1 MFYLLISIC
10 ISSFLFVI
18 FKLFDVLKINTF
30 QAIVVNYFVA
40 AVLGF
45 YLSNNSV
52 SFQEIPN
59 QPWFLGAFLLGI
71 MFILVFNVM
80 ALTSQKNGLSV
91 ASVSSKMSVVIAIV
105 FGVWYY
111 EESLGLVKLL
121 GILLALIAVYLTSVK
136 EKKETTGKQISL
148 LFPILLF
155 FGSGAI
161 DTSLKFIET
170 TFVEEGGVPLF
181 SATIFGCAFILGI
194 ISLLYQIVKGT
205 FRFEFKNI
213 LGGVLLGVPNYFSIV
228 YLLKALSTDGM
239 ESSTAFTLN
248 NVGIVILST
257 LFGLFIFK
265 EKLIWKNWF
274 GIVIAVVSILLVM
287 SANGLSLIH
296 I

>member
-1 MFYLLISIC
+1 MVYLLISIC

-30 QAIVVNYFVA
+30 QAIVVNYFTA

-45 YLSNNSV
+45 FLSNNLV

-59 QPWFLGAFLLGI
+59 QPWFFGAFLLGI

-111 EESLGLVKLL
+111 EESLSYIKVI
-121 GILLALIAVYLTSVK
+121 GILLALIAVYLTSSK
-136 EKKETTGKQISL
+136 EKNGIAQKNKDF

-161 DTSLKFIET
+161 DTSLKYVET
-170 TFVEEGGVPLF
+170 TFVAEGGVSLF
-181 SATIFGCAFILGI
+181 SATIFGCAFVLGVI
-194 ISLLYQIVKGT
+194 ALLYQKVKGT
-205 FRFEFKNI
+205 LSFELKSIF
-213 LGGVLLGVPNYFSIV
+213 GGILLGVPNYFSIV
-228 YLLKALSTDGM
+228 YLLKALSTEGM

-257 LFGLFIFK
+257 LFGLFIFN
-265 EKLIWKNWF
+265 EKLINKNWV
-274 GIVIAVVSILLVM
+274 GIGIALVSIILIM
-287 SANGLSLIH
+287 SVNG
-296 I
+296 

>member
-59 QPWFLGAFLLGI
+59 QPWFIGAFLLGI

-80 ALTSQKNGLSV
+80 AQTSQKNGLSV
-91 ASVSSKMSVVIAIV
+91 ASVSSKMSVVIAII

-111 EESLGLVKLL
+111 EESLGFVKLF

-136 EKKETTGKQISL
+136 EKKETTEKQVSL

-155 FGSGAI
+155 IGSGAI
-161 DTSLKFIET
+161 DTSLKFVET
-170 TFVEEGGVPLF
+170 TFVQQGGVPLF
-181 SATIFGCAFILGI
+181 SATIFGCAFILGMTI
-194 ISLLYQIVKGT
+194 LLYQIVKGT

-213 LGGVLLGVPNYFSIV
+213 LGGILLGVPNYFSIV

-265 EKLIWKNWF
+265 EKLIWKNWL
-274 GIVIAVVSILLVM
+274 GIVIAIVSILLVM
-287 SANGLSLIH
+287 SANE
-296 I
+296 

>member
-80 ALTSQKNGLSV
+80 AQTSQKNGLSV
-91 ASVSSKMSVVIAIV
+91 ASVSSKMSVVIAII

-111 EESLGLVKLL
+111 EESLGFVKLF

-136 EKKETTGKQISL
+136 EKKETTEKQVSL

-155 FGSGAI
+155 IGSGAI
-161 DTSLKFIET
+161 DTSLKFVET
-170 TFVEEGGVPLF
+170 TFVQQGGVPLF
-181 SATIFGCAFILGI
+181 SATIFGCAFILGMSI
-194 ISLLYQIVKGT
+194 LLYQMVKGT

-213 LGGVLLGVPNYFSIV
+213 LGGILLGVPNYFSIV

-287 SANGLSLIH
+287 SANG
-296 I
+296 

>member
-1 MFYLLISIC
+1 MVYLLISIC

-18 FKLFDVLKINTF
+18 FKLFTVFKINTF
-30 QAIVVNYFVA
+30 QAIVVNYFTA

-45 YLSNNSV
+45 FLSNNLV
-52 SFQEIPN
+52 SFQEIPD
-59 QPWFLGAFLLGI
+59 QPWFFGAFLLGI

-111 EESLGLVKLL
+111 EESLSLIKVI
-121 GILLALIAVYLTSVK
+121 GILLALVAVYLTSSK
-136 EKKETTGKQISL
+136 EKNGIAQKNKDF

-161 DTSLKFIET
+161 DTSLKYVET
-170 TFVEEGGVPLF
+170 SFVAEGGVPLF
-181 SATIFGCAFILGI
+181 SATIFGCAFVLGVI
-194 ISLLYQIVKGT
+194 ALFYQKVKGT
-205 FRFEFKNI
+205 LSFELKSIF
-213 LGGVLLGVPNYFSIV
+213 GGILLGVPNYFSIV
-228 YLLKALSTDGM
+228 YLLKALSTEGM

-257 LFGLFIFK
+257 LFGLFIFN
-265 EKLIWKNWF
+265 EKLISKNWV
-274 GIVIAVVSILLVM
+274 GIGIAVVSITLIM
-287 SANGLSLIH
+287 SVNG
-296 I
+296 

>member
-1 MFYLLISIC
+1 MFYLLFSIC

-30 QAIVVNYFVA
+30 QAIVVNYLTA
-40 AVLGF
+40 AILGF

-52 SFQEIPN
+52 SFQQIPS

-91 ASVSSKMSVVIAIV
+91 ASVSSKMSVVIAII

-111 EESLGLVKLL
+111 EESIGLVKLI
-121 GILLALIAVYLTSVK
+121 GILLALVAVYLTSIK
-136 EKKETTGKQISL
+136 EKNEIVKKNKDF
-148 LFPILLF
+148 LFPVLLF

-161 DTSLKFIET
+161 DTSLKYVET
-170 TFVEEGGVPLF
+170 SFVAEGGVPLF
-181 SATIFGCAFILGI
+181 SATIFGCAFVLGVI
-194 ISLLYQIVKGT
+194 VLLYQKVKGILS
-205 FRFEFKNI
+205 FEFKSI

-228 YLLKALSTDGM
+228 YLLKALSTEGM

-265 EKLIWKNWF
+265 EKLISKNWF
-274 GIVIAVVSILLVM
+274 GIIIAIVSIILIM
-287 SANGLSLIH
+287 SVNGWFL
-296 I
+296 

>member
-18 FKLFDVLKINTF
+18 FKLFDVLKVNTF

-59 QPWFLGAFLLGI
+59 QPWFIGAFLLGI
-71 MFILVFNVM
+71 MFILVFNIM

-111 EESLGLVKLL
+111 EESLGFIKLL

-136 EKKETTGKQISL
+136 EKKETTVKQVSL

-170 TFVEEGGVPLF
+170 RFVEEGGVPLF
-181 SATIFGCAFILGI
+181 SATIFGCAFILGMI
-194 ISLLYQIVKGT
+194 ILLYQIIRGA
-205 FRFEFKNI
+205 FRLEFKNI
-213 LGGVLLGVPNYFSIV
+213 LGGILLGVPNYFSIV

-265 EKLIWKNWF
+265 EKLIWKNWL
-274 GIVIAVVSILLVM
+274 GIVIAIVSILLVM
-287 SANGLSLIH
+287 STNG
-296 I
+296 

>member
-18 FKLFDVLKINTF
+18 FKLFDVLKVNTF

-59 QPWFLGAFLLGI
+59 QPWFIGAFLLGI

-111 EESLGLVKLL
+111 EESLGFIKLS

-136 EKKETTGKQISL
+136 EKKETTVKQVSL

-170 TFVEEGGVPLF
+170 SFVEEGGVPLF
-181 SATIFGCAFILGI
+181 SATIFGCAFILGMSI
-194 ISLLYQIVKGT
+194 LLYQMVKGT

-213 LGGVLLGVPNYFSIV
+213 LGGILLGVPNYFSIV

-265 EKLIWKNWF
+265 EKLIWKNWL
-274 GIVIAVVSILLVM
+274 GIVIAIVSILLVM
-287 SANGLSLIH
+287 STNG
-296 I
+296 

>member
-52 SFQEIPN
+52 SFQEIPS
-59 QPWFLGAFLLGI
+59 QPWFIGAFLLGI

-80 ALTSQKNGLSV
+80 AQTSQKNGLSV
-91 ASVSSKMSVVIAIV
+91 ASVSSKMSVVIAII

-111 EESLGLVKLL
+111 EESLGFVKLF

-136 EKKETTGKQISL
+136 EKKETTEKQVSL

-155 FGSGAI
+155 IGSGAI
-161 DTSLKFIET
+161 DTSLKFVET
-170 TFVEEGGVPLF
+170 TFVQQGGVPLF
-181 SATIFGCAFILGI
+181 SATIFGCAFILGMSI
-194 ISLLYQIVKGT
+194 LLYQMVKGT

-213 LGGVLLGVPNYFSIV
+213 LGGILLGVPNYFSIV

-265 EKLIWKNWF
+265 EKLIWKNWL
-274 GIVIAVVSILLVM
+274 GIVIAIVSILLVM
-287 SANGLSLIH
+287 SANE
-296 I
+296 

>member
-18 FKLFDVLKINTF
+18 FKLFDVLKVNTF

-59 QPWFLGAFLLGI
+59 QPWFIGAFLLGI

-111 EESLGLVKLL
+111 EESLGFVKLF

-136 EKKETTGKQISL
+136 EKKETTVKQVSL

-170 TFVEEGGVPLF
+170 RFVEEGGVPLF
-181 SATIFGCAFILGI
+181 SATIFGCAFILGMI
-194 ISLLYQIVKGT
+194 ILLYQIIRGS
-205 FRFEFKNI
+205 FRLEFKNI
-213 LGGVLLGVPNYFSIV
+213 LGGILLGVPNYFSIV

-265 EKLIWKNWF
+265 EKLIWKNWL
-274 GIVIAVVSILLVM
+274 GIVIAIVSILLVM
-287 SANGLSLIH
+287 STNG
-296 I
+296 

>member
-1 MFYLLISIC
+1 MVYLLISIC

-30 QAIVVNYFVA
+30 QAIVVNYFTA

-52 SFQEIPN
+52 SFTEIPY
-59 QPWFLGAFLLGI
+59 QPWFFGAFLLVI
-71 MFILVFNVM
+71 MFILVFNIM

-91 ASVSSKMSVVIAIV
+91 ASVSSKMSLVIAIV

-111 EESLGLVKLL
+111 EENLSLIKFI
-121 GILLALIAVYLTSVK
+121 GILLALIAVYLTSSK
-136 EKKETTGKQISL
+136 EKNGIVQKNKDF

-161 DTSLKFIET
+161 DTSLKYVET
-170 TFVEEGGVPLF
+170 SFVEEGGVPLF
-181 SATIFGCAFILGI
+181 SATIFGCAFVLGVIVLMYQKIKGILSFELKSIFGGI
-194 ISLLYQIVKGT
+194 
-205 FRFEFKNI
+205 
-213 LGGVLLGVPNYFSIV
+213 LLGVPNYFSIV
-228 YLLKALSTDGM
+228 YLLKALSTEGM
-239 ESSTAFTLN
+239 ESSSAFTLN

-265 EKLIWKNWF
+265 EKLIIKNWL
-274 GIVIAVVSILLVM
+274 GIGIAVVSIILIM
-287 SANGLSLIH
+287 SVNG
-296 I
+296 

>member
-18 FKLFDVLKINTF
+18 FKLFDVLKVNTF

-59 QPWFLGAFLLGI
+59 QPWFIGAFLLGI

-111 EESLGLVKLL
+111 EESLGFIKLL

-136 EKKETTGKQISL
+136 EKKETTVKQVSL

-170 TFVEEGGVPLF
+170 SFVEEGGVPLF
-181 SATIFGCAFILGI
+181 SATIFGCAFILGMTI
-194 ISLLYQIVKGT
+194 LLYQIVKGT

-213 LGGVLLGVPNYFSIV
+213 LGGILLGVPNYFSIV

-265 EKLIWKNWF
+265 EKLIWKNWL
-274 GIVIAVVSILLVM
+274 GIVIAIVSILLVM
-287 SANGLSLIH
+287 STNG
-296 I
+296 

>member
-59 QPWFLGAFLLGI
+59 QPWFIGAFLLGI

-111 EESLGLVKLL
+111 EESLGFIKLS

-136 EKKETTGKQISL
+136 EKKETTVKQVSL

-170 TFVEEGGVPLF
+170 SFVEEGGVPLF
-181 SATIFGCAFILGI
+181 SATIFGCAFILGMTI
-194 ISLLYQIVKGT
+194 LLYQIVKGT

-213 LGGVLLGVPNYFSIV
+213 LGGILLGVPNYFSIV

-265 EKLIWKNWF
+265 EKLIWKNWL
-274 GIVIAVVSILLVM
+274 GIVIAIVSILLVM
-287 SANGLSLIH
+287 STNG
-296 I
+296 

>member
-1 MFYLLISIC
+1 MVYLLISIC

-18 FKLFDVLKINTF
+18 FKLFDVLNINTF
-30 QAIVVNYFVA
+30 QAIVVNYFTA

-52 SFQEIPN
+52 SFTDIPY
-59 QPWFLGAFLLGI
+59 QPWFFGAFLLGI
-71 MFILVFNVM
+71 MFILVFNIM

-111 EESLGLVKLL
+111 EENLSLIKFI
-121 GILLALIAVYLTSVK
+121 GILLALIAVYLTSSK
-136 EKKETTGKQISL
+136 EKNGIVQKNKDF

-161 DTSLKFIET
+161 DTSLKYVET
-170 TFVEEGGVPLF
+170 SFVEEGGVPLF
-181 SATIFGCAFILGI
+181 SATIFGCAFVLGVIVLMYQKIKGILSFELKSIFGGI
-194 ISLLYQIVKGT
+194 
-205 FRFEFKNI
+205 
-213 LGGVLLGVPNYFSIV
+213 LLGVPNYFSIV
-228 YLLKALSTDGM
+228 YLLKALSTEGM
-239 ESSTAFTLN
+239 ESSSAFTLN

-265 EKLIWKNWF
+265 EKLIIKNWL
-274 GIVIAVVSILLVM
+274 GIGIAVVSIILIM
-287 SANGLSLIH
+287 SVNG
-296 I
+296 

>member
-18 FKLFDVLKINTF
+18 FKLFDVLKVNTF

-59 QPWFLGAFLLGI
+59 QPWFIGACLLGI

-111 EESLGLVKLL
+111 EESLGFIKLS

-136 EKKETTGKQISL
+136 EKKETTVKQVSL

-170 TFVEEGGVPLF
+170 SFVEEGGVPLF
-181 SATIFGCAFILGI
+181 SATIFGCAFILGMTI
-194 ISLLYQIVKGT
+194 LLYQIVKGT

-213 LGGVLLGVPNYFSIV
+213 LGGILLGVPNYFSIV

-265 EKLIWKNWF
+265 EKLIWKNWL
-274 GIVIAVVSILLVM
+274 GIVIAIVSILLVM
-287 SANGLSLIH
+287 STNG
-296 I
+296 

>member
-59 QPWFLGAFLLGI
+59 QPWFIGAFLLGI

-111 EESLGLVKLL
+111 EESLGFIKLS

-136 EKKETTGKQISL
+136 EKKETTVKQVSL

-170 TFVEEGGVPLF
+170 SFVEEGGVPLF
-181 SATIFGCAFILGI
+181 SATIFGCAFILGMTI
-194 ISLLYQIVKGT
+194 LLYQIVKGT

-213 LGGVLLGVPNYFSIV
+213 LGGILLGVPNYFSIV

-265 EKLIWKNWF
+265 EKLIWKNWL
-274 GIVIAVVSILLVM
+274 GIVIAIVSILLVM
-287 SANGLSLIH
+287 SANE
-296 I
+296 

>member
-18 FKLFDVLKINTF
+18 FKLFDVLKVNTF

-59 QPWFLGAFLLGI
+59 QPWFIGAFLLGI

-111 EESLGLVKLL
+111 EESLGFIKLS

-136 EKKETTGKQISL
+136 EKKETTVKQVSL

-170 TFVEEGGVPLF
+170 RFVEEGGVPLF
-181 SATIFGCAFILGI
+181 SATIFGCAFILGMI
-194 ISLLYQIVKGT
+194 ILLYQIIKGA
-205 FRFEFKNI
+205 FRLEFKNI
-213 LGGVLLGVPNYFSIV
+213 LGGILLGVPNYFSIV

-265 EKLIWKNWF
+265 EKLIWKNWL
-274 GIVIAVVSILLVM
+274 GIVIAIVSILLVM
-287 SANGLSLIH
+287 SANE
-296 I
+296 

>member
-1 MFYLLISIC
+1 MFYLLFSIC

-30 QAIVVNYFVA
+30 QAIVVNYLTA
-40 AVLGF
+40 AILGF

-52 SFQEIPN
+52 SFQQIPS

-91 ASVSSKMSVVIAIV
+91 ASVSSKMSVVIAII

-111 EESLGLVKLL
+111 EESIGLVKLI
-121 GILLALIAVYLTSVK
+121 GILLALVAVYLTSIK
-136 EKKETTGKQISL
+136 EKNEIVKKNKDF
-148 LFPILLF
+148 LFPVLLF

-161 DTSLKFIET
+161 DTSLKYVET
-170 TFVEEGGVPLF
+170 SFVAEGGVPLF
-181 SATIFGCAFILGI
+181 SATIFGCAFVLGVI
-194 ISLLYQIVKGT
+194 VLLYQKVKGILS
-205 FRFEFKNI
+205 FEFKSI

-228 YLLKALSTDGM
+228 YLLKALSTEGM

-265 EKLIWKNWF
+265 EKLISKNWF
-274 GIVIAVVSILLVM
+274 GIIIAIVSIILIM
-287 SANGLSLIH
+287 SVNG
-296 I
+296 

>member
-1 MFYLLISIC
+1 MVYLLISIC

-18 FKLFDVLKINTF
+18 FKLFDVLNINTF
-30 QAIVVNYFVA
+30 QAIVVNYFTA

-52 SFQEIPN
+52 SFTEIPY
-59 QPWFLGAFLLGI
+59 QPWFFGAFLLGI
-71 MFILVFNVM
+71 MFILVFNIM

-111 EESLGLVKLL
+111 EENLSPIKFI
-121 GILLALIAVYLTSVK
+121 GILLALIAVYLTSSK
-136 EKKETTGKQISL
+136 EKNGIVQKNKDF

-161 DTSLKFIET
+161 DTSLKYVET
-170 TFVEEGGVPLF
+170 SFVEEGGVPLF
-181 SATIFGCAFILGI
+181 SATIFGCAFVLGVIVLMYQKIKGILSFELKSIFGGI
-194 ISLLYQIVKGT
+194 
-205 FRFEFKNI
+205 
-213 LGGVLLGVPNYFSIV
+213 LLGVPNYFSIV
-228 YLLKALSTDGM
+228 YLLKALSTEGM
-239 ESSTAFTLN
+239 ESSSAFTLN

-265 EKLIWKNWF
+265 EKLIIKNWL
-274 GIVIAVVSILLVM
+274 GIGIAVVSIILIM
-287 SANGLSLIH
+287 SVNG
-296 I
+296 

>member
-52 SFQEIPN
+52 SFQEIPS
-59 QPWFLGAFLLGI
+59 QPWFIGAFLLGI

-80 ALTSQKNGLSV
+80 AQTSQKNGLSV
-91 ASVSSKMSVVIAIV
+91 ASVSSKMSVVIAII

-111 EESLGLVKLL
+111 EESLGFVKLF

-136 EKKETTGKQISL
+136 EKKETTEKQVSL

-155 FGSGAI
+155 IGSGAI
-161 DTSLKFIET
+161 DTSLKFVET
-170 TFVEEGGVPLF
+170 TFVQQGGVPLF
-181 SATIFGCAFILGI
+181 SATIFGCAFILGMSI
-194 ISLLYQIVKGT
+194 LLYQIVKGT

-213 LGGVLLGVPNYFSIV
+213 LGGILLGVPNYFSIV

-265 EKLIWKNWF
+265 EKLIWKNWL
-274 GIVIAVVSILLVM
+274 GIVIAIVSILLVM
-287 SANGLSLIH
+287 SANE
-296 I
+296 

>member
-52 SFQEIPN
+52 SFQEIPS
-59 QPWFLGAFLLGI
+59 QPWFIGAFLLGI

-80 ALTSQKNGLSV
+80 AQTSQKNGLSV

-111 EESLGLVKLL
+111 EESLGFVKLF

-136 EKKETTGKQISL
+136 EKKETTEKQVSL

-155 FGSGAI
+155 IGSGAI
-161 DTSLKFIET
+161 DTSLKFVET
-170 TFVEEGGVPLF
+170 TFVQQGGVPLF

-194 ISLLYQIVKGT
+194 TILLYQIVKGT
-205 FRFEFKNI
+205 FRFEFKNV
-213 LGGVLLGVPNYFSIV
+213 LGGILLGVPNYFSIV

-265 EKLIWKNWF
+265 EKLIWKNWL
-274 GIVIAVVSILLVM
+274 GIVIAIVSILLVM
-287 SANGLSLIH
+287 SANV
-296 I
+296 